1 MVAQRF
7 KKGVTMSKIHV
18 GIVGIGNIGTA
29 HANTLF
35 DGEVEGAVLSAVCD
49 ILPDRQQYCKDNFVG
64 VEVFDDYSK
73 MFASGLIDAV
83 IVATPHKLHCDIAM
97 DALRA
102 GLNVLV
108 EKPID
113 ITVSKAKAINELAKT
128 VDKKFAVMFNQRT
141 NDVFTKAREIVK
153 SGALGELKRTVW
165 IITNWYRSQ
174 HYYDSAGWRATW
186 SGEGGGVLLNQA
198 PHNLD
203 LWQWICGMPEEVTA
217 NCEVG
222 KYHNIEV
229 EDDVILTTRY
239 SNGATGMFIT
249 STGEF
254 PGTNRLEISGTLGKI
269 VIEDGVLKWWKLPEN
284 ERDIC
289 FNAKDLFPIIKCEYE
304 EFASQSANNDAHK
317 QIIQNYVNAIC
328 CGEELLSPGT
338 DGIYELTL
346 SNAAYLSSWK
356 GGIPIK
362 LPFDNNEFDA
372 LLEER
377 IKNSKTNDIVATKH
391 ASGKYS
397 KRWQV
402 NW

>member
-1 MVAQRF
+1 MNKVR
-7 KKGVTMSKIHV
+7 V

-35 DGEVEGAVLSAVCD
+35 GGKVEDAVLSAVCD
-49 ILPDRQQYCKDNFVG
+49 ILPDRQQFCKENYDG
-64 VEVFDDYSK
+64 VTVFDDYKK
-73 MFASGLIDAV
+73 MFESGLIDTV
-83 IVATPHKLHCDIAM
+83 IVSTPHKLHCDIAM
-97 DALRA
+97 DALNA

-108 EKPID
+108 EKPVD
-113 ITVSKAKAINELAKT
+113 ITVSKAKAINELAKQSN
-128 VDKKFAVMFNQRT
+128 KKFAIMFNQRT
-141 NDVFTKAREIVK
+141 NDIFSKAREIVK

-165 IITNWYRSQ
+165 IITNWYRTQ
-174 HYYDSAGWRATW
+174 RYYDSAGWRATW
-186 SGEGGGVLLNQA
+186 AGEGGGVLLNQA

-203 LWQWICGMPEEVTA
+203 LWQWICGMPCEVQA

-222 KYHNIEV
+222 KHHNIEV
-229 EDDVILTTRY
+229 EDDVTLLTRY
-239 SNGATGMFIT
+239 ENGATGMFVT

-269 VIEDGVLKWWKLPEN
+269 VVENGTLKWWKLPED

-289 FNAKDLFPIIKCEYE
+289 FNAKDLFPSIKCEYE
-304 EFASQSANNDAHK
+304 EFVSQSKDGEAHK
-317 QIIQNYVNAIC
+317 KIIQNYVNAILHD
-328 CGEELLSPGT
+328 EELLSPGT

-356 GGIPIK
+356 GGTPIK
-362 LPFDNNEFDA
+362 LPFDSDEFDA
-372 LLEER
+372 LLVDKV
-377 IKNSKTNDIVATKH
+377 KNSKTNAPIENKNANG
-391 ASGKYS
+391 SYS

>member
-1 MVAQRF
+1 MD
-7 KKGVTMSKIHV
+7 KIRV

-35 DGEVEGAVLSAVCD
+35 GNEVDGAVLSAVCD
-49 ILPDRQQYCKDNFVG
+49 ILPERRDFCKENYSG
-64 VEVFDDYSK
+64 VKVFDNYGK
-73 MFASGLIDAV
+73 MFESGLVDAV
-83 IVATPHKLHCDIAM
+83 IVSTPHKLHCDIAS
-97 DALRA
+97 DALRS

-113 ITVSKAKAINELAKT
+113 ITVSKALDMNELARKSN
-128 VDKKFAVMFNQRT
+128 KKFAIMFNQRT
-141 NDVFTKAREIVK
+141 NDVFAKARQIVK
-153 SGALGELKRTVW
+153 SGSLGELKRTVW
-165 IITNWYRSQ
+165 LITNWYRTQ

-203 LWQWICGMPEEVTA
+203 LWQWICGMPCEVTA
-217 NCEVG
+217 NCEIG

-229 EDDVILTTRY
+229 EDDVMLQTRY
-239 SNGATGMFIT
+239 KNGATGVFIT

-254 PGTNRLEISGTLGKI
+254 PGTNHLEIAGTLGKI
-269 VIEDGVLKWWKLPEN
+269 VVENGVLKWWKLPQD
-284 ERDIC
+284 EREMC
-289 FNAKDLFPIIKCEYE
+289 FDSKDLYPNIKCEYE
-304 EFASQSANNDAHK
+304 EYTSQKSNSDAHK
-317 QIIQNYVNAIC
+317 QIIQNFINSIVS
-328 CGEELLSPGT
+328 GEELLSPGT
-338 DGIYELTL
+338 DGVYELAL

-356 GGIPIK
+356 GGATVC
-362 LPFDNNEFDA
+362 LPFDCDEFDA
-372 LLEER
+372 LLGEKM
-377 IKNSKTNDIVATKH
+377 KNSKVKDTTPTRN

>member
-1 MVAQRF
+1 MDNVR
-7 KKGVTMSKIHV
+7 I

-29 HANTLF
+29 HANTIF
-35 DGEVEGAVLSAVCD
+35 KGEVKGATLAAVCD
-49 ILPDRQQYCKDNFVG
+49 ILSDRRDFCEENYEG
-64 VEVFDDYSK
+64 VKVFDDYKK
-73 MFASGLIDAV
+73 MLASGIIDAV
-83 IVATPHKLHCDIAM
+83 IVSTPHKLHCDIATG
-97 DALRA
+97 ALNS

-128 VDKKFAVMFNQRT
+128 QDKKFAIMFNQRT
-141 NDVFTKAREIVK
+141 SDVFAKAREILK

-165 IITNWYRSQ
+165 IITNWYRTQ

-186 SGEGGGVLLNQA
+186 KGEGGGVLLNQA

-203 LWQWICGMPEEVTA
+203 LWQWICGMPCEVTA

-229 EDDVILTTRY
+229 EDDVILTTCY
-239 SNGATGMFIT
+239 QNGATGLFIT
-249 STGEF
+249 STGEY

-269 VIEDGVLKWWKLPEN
+269 VIENGVLKWWKMPEN
-284 ERDIC
+284 EVDIR
-289 FNAKDLFPIIKCEYE
+289 FNSKDLSPNIKYEYE
-304 EFASQSANNDAHK
+304 EYVTQNSNINAHRE
-317 QIIQNYVNAIC
+317 IIQNFVNSILT
-328 CGEELLSPGT
+328 GEELLSPGT
-338 DGIYELTL
+338 DGIYELTI

-356 GGIPIK
+356 GNVPVK
-362 LPFDNNEFDA
+362 LPFDSNEFDT
-372 LLEER
+372 LLNEK
-377 IKNSKTNDIVATKH
+377 IKNSKSDKQTATKH